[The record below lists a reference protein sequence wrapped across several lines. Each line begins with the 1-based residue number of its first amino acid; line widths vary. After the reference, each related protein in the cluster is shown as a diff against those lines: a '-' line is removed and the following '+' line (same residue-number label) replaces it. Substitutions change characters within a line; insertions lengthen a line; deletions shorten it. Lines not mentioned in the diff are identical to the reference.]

1 MYYRVPICCIAEPN
15 NYSVNYQDQKLKT
28 KAKPPEKQ
36 FHNLKVRSPK
46 GDYVMECSNWT
57 SILDFKQMYIEKLGA
72 AAADVKVDKVR
83 MFCLGKE
90 LKDDLFLYTYDVT
103 DELTIQVMISK

>member
-1 MYYRVPICCIAEPN
+1 
-15 NYSVNYQDQKLKT
+15 
-28 KAKPPEKQ
+28 
-36 FHNLKVRSPK
+36 
-46 GDYVMECSNWT
+46 
-57 SILDFKQMYIEKLGA
+57 MYIEKLGA